1 LVGTRV
7 HAQLSGGGEAGGE
20 AGRSGAAGG
29 EAGGSGDEGSA
40 HSGGS
45 GDGGE
50 HGGGEGGGGKVGGE
64 GGTDG
69 GAGFGTL
76 GGSVGNGGEGTGG
89 EGAGTRTFWVTLG
102 ALTATTV
109 TLRATERVA
118 VAGLASEVAAVC
130 AAEFAE
136 KKRRVLAATEPATTA
151 TVASSAA

>member
-1 LVGTRV
+1 MCIWSIVAILQRS
-7 HAQLSGGGEAGGE
+7 APMSAGGGEGDGDHGGGCGGGKGGGRGGE
-20 AGRSGAAGG
+20 TGG
-29 EAGGSGDEGSA
+29 
-40 HSGGS
+40 
-45 GDGGE
+45 
-50 HGGGEGGGGKVGGE
+50 GGGEGGGGKGGGE

-136 KKRRVLAATEPATTA
+136 KKRRGRAATEPATTA